1 MKRKVAVIGIN
12 HKGINILMNKLRRSM
27 KDPDLIFSNC
37 SSGWD
42 LYTWILKLKADKIII
57 IDQFEGDEDE
67 DSKISYIT
75 INDRILII
83 GINPI
88 FFVERTMPRDLK
100 IEWEQ
105 IIFQIKRLI
114 LKEITLDPIAQF

>member
-1 MKRKVAVIGIN
+1 
-12 HKGINILMNKLRRSM
+12 M